1 MNEIEE
7 FYFKNDIE
15 WRFWLS
21 KNHNLSTG
29 IYLIFYKVE
38 NEEESMRW
46 EEAVKVALCYGWI
59 DATVKSLGEGKR
71 RQYFCPRK
79 EKSVWSA
86 VNKNYIQNLIADNLM
101 HQSGLDI
108 IEIAK
113 LNGSWTAL
121 DEVEKGIIPNDLK
134 LAFDKNEIAFTN
146 FTNFSNFAP
155 SYKKQYLYWIHQAK
169 REATRQKRIMEI
181 IQLCEA
187 NKKSRGNR

>member
-7 FYFKNDIE
+7 FYFKIDVE
-15 WRFWLS
+15 WRLWLS
-21 KNHNLSTG
+21 KNYNLSKG

-46 EEAVKVALCYGWI
+46 EEAVKIALCFGWI
-59 DATVKSLGEGKR
+59 DATVKSLGAGKR

-79 EKSVWSA
+79 QKSVWSA

-113 LNGSWTAL
+113 QNGSWTAL
-121 DEVEKGIIPNDLK
+121 DPVEKGIIPNDLQI
-134 LAFDKNEIAFTN
+134 AFAKNETAFN
-146 FTNFSNFAP
+146 NYNNFAP
-155 SYKKQYLYWIHQAK
+155 SYKKSYLYWIHQAK
-169 REATRQKRIMEI
+169 RETTRQKRITEI
-181 IQLCEA
+181 IQLCKA